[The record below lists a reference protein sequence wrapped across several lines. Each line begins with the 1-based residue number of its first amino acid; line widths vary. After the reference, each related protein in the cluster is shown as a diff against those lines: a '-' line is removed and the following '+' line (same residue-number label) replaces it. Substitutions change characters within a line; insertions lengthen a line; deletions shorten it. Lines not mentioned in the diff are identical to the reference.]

1 MLNTCIICQKNDSS
15 KCPLVRT
22 TDVSKVF
29 EILQRCKE
37 RTDLGEKDI
46 GPLLDRLSRAEE
58 AQQLAN
64 ARYHCECRK
73 PIMNIDH
80 KERYR
85 KRTHS
90 ESSSLFLKTP
100 KRGPRRPEKNASET
114 RPKRSPTVHKEI
126 KCIFSACNFCVSTM
140 TDIKL
145 HKVETKVMGQ
155 TLLDIKETTKIDS
168 VRVCVS
174 GLDKPGDAAA

>member
-1 MLNTCIICQKNDSS
+1 MSTGK
-15 KCPLVRT
+15 K

-29 EILQRCKE
+29 EILQCCKE

-64 ARYHCECRK
+64 VRYHSECRK
-73 PIMNIDH
+73 PMNIDH

-90 ESSSLFLKTP
+90 ESSSLFLKCCCS
-100 KRGPRRPEKNASET
+100 R
-114 RPKRSPTVHKEI
+114 
-126 KCIFSACNFCVSTM
+126 
-140 TDIKL
+140 
-145 HKVETKVMGQ
+145 
-155 TLLDIKETTKIDS
+155 KI
-168 VRVCVS
+168 
-174 GLDKPGDAAA
+174 LP

>member
-1 MLNTCIICQKNDSS
+1 MSETDEYLLNTCIICRKNDSS
-15 KCPLVRT
+15 KCP
-22 TDVSKVF
+22 DVSKVF

-64 ARYHCECRK
+64 VRYYSECRK

-100 KRGPRRPEKNASET
+100 
-114 RPKRSPTVHKEI
+114 
-126 KCIFSACNFCVSTM
+126 
-140 TDIKL
+140 
-145 HKVETKVMGQ
+145 
-155 TLLDIKETTKIDS
+155 
-168 VRVCVS
+168 
-174 GLDKPGDAAA
+174 

>member
-1 MLNTCIICQKNDSS
+1 MSETDEYLLNTSIICQKNDSS
-15 KCPLVRT
+15 KCPLVKKT
-22 TDVSKVF
+22 VVSKVF

-64 ARYHCECRK
+64 VRYHSECRK

-100 KRGPRRPEKNASET
+100 KLGPGRPEKNASET
-114 RPKRSPTVHKEI
+114 DQKGFQL
-126 KCIFSACNFCVSTM
+126 CIR
-140 TDIKL
+140 K
-145 HKVETKVMGQ
+145 
-155 TLLDIKETTKIDS
+155 
-168 VRVCVS
+168 
-174 GLDKPGDAAA
+174 